1 MENLGDIYNQVL
13 LQMGKDMYGG
23 YLTPDNFTELCG
35 KVNLIKVNQ
44 LVDAFETTR
53 EISADLR
60 LLIRTLGDN
69 EIEPLAFDEYGYA
82 NKPDDYFYFARGE
95 YNEIRNICGGVVSKL
110 RMVEYLDQAKFNS
123 RVTNELTKPTMRQ
136 PIMADQNDKLVIR
149 PIIPT
154 IRFSYV
160 KQPNQPFFDYDI
172 VNGGIVYLPPN
183 ETHVNSSVL
192 PVGTPSR
199 SVEFEY
205 PQSVYPDLVNLL
217 VREYSMKIQS
227 EFGIQTVQ
235 VTQG

>member
-1 MENLGDIYNQVL
+1 MDNLGDIFNQTL
-13 LQMGKDMYGG
+13 LQLNKDEYGS
-23 YLTPDNFTELCG
+23 YVTPDNFTELCG

-53 EISADLR
+53 EVSTDLR

-69 EIEPLAFDEYGYA
+69 EIEPLTFDAYGYA

-95 YNEIRNICGGVVSKL
+95 YNELRNICGGVTSKL
-110 RMVEYLDQAKFNS
+110 RMVEYLDQARFNS
-123 RVTNELTKPTMRQ
+123 RLTNELTKPTLRQ
-136 PIMADQNDKLVIR
+136 PIMTDQNDRLVIR
-149 PIIPT
+149 PIVPS

-172 VNGGIVYLPPN
+172 VDDGIVYLPPN
-183 ETHVNSSVL
+183 ATHVNSSVL

-217 VREYSMKIQS
+217 VREYSITLQS
-227 EFGIQTVQ
+227 QFGIQTTQ